1 VNLPPQDPDRLLY
14 AVLGWRLLDGLNT
27 YLFDL
32 LRQKDAEF
40 RLSAKGCLQEN
51 RPGPV
56 WKADFDR
63 NWSPPPL
70 SPPRTL
76 PAPRHL
82 WQRYGGDPVRIRLD
96 GRDQNLRLF
105 VGGLDTQSNHRP
117 DVSTVFNLS
126 EDASLWTV
134 SEPAHPGDRWEQK
147 GEGSHGMTARE
158 LAKEADWVINLLK
171 AGERVLVHC
180 SAGMNR
186 SSSLC
191 CAVLILLEGL
201 SAEAALERVRE
212 HHPWARPDP
221 RYWLKLRWLA
231 TASTSGLLAG

>member
-1 VNLPPQDPDRLLY
+1 
-14 AVLGWRLLDGLNT
+14 
-27 YLFDL
+27 
-32 LRQKDAEF
+32 
-40 RLSAKGCLQEN
+40 
-51 RPGPV
+51 
-56 WKADFDR
+56 
-63 NWSPPPL
+63 
-70 SPPRTL
+70 
-76 PAPRHL
+76 
-82 WQRYGGDPVRIRLD
+82 LD

-231 TASTSGLLAG
+231 TASTSGLLTG